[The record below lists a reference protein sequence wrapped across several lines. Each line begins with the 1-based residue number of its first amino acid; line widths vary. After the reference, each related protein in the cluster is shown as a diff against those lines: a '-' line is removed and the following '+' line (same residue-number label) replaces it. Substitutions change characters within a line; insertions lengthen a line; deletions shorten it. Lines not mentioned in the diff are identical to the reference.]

1 MVDAAN
7 GFSNLNRKVVL
18 QSIKFICPEI
28 AAYVNNFYSILSRLF
43 VCGSLEL
50 TSREG
55 LTHGDPL
62 SMAIYFIGIILM
74 LNMMLT
80 AMQHDHNKMVEFAD
94 DVTTSGNFEALR
106 RW

>member
-1 MVDAAN
+1 M
-7 GFSNLNRKVVL
+7 
-18 QSIKFICPEI
+18 
-28 AAYVNNFYSILSRLF
+28 NNFYSVPSRLF
-43 VCGSLEL
+43 VCGGLEL

-62 SMAIYFIGIILM
+62 SMAIYFIGITIM

-80 AMQHDHNKMVEFAD
+80 AMQHDHNKMVGFAD
-94 DVTTSGNFEALR
+94 DVTASGNFEALR